1 MTHIIKHYTVEID
14 VTRLEADYD
23 NFLKDNE
30 YVTDDKTKIDFNA
43 ICINRIPGDPSS
55 VTGGN
60 VRGKYWTYPEN
71 DIDEEERLPLVD
83 EESYTEICPEFA
95 GTYTEWVYNELSK
108 HWKLGRVRF
117 LMKPPRSC
125 LSWHRDPEKRL
136 HIPIVT
142 NRGNKMIVE
151 DNAYYMPADG
161 TIYVVDNTLYH
172 NFFNGSE
179 KNRVHLVATVLG

>member
-1 MTHIIKHYTVEID
+1 MTHIIKYYTVEID
-14 VTRLEADYD
+14 VSRLEADYD
-23 NFLKDNE
+23 NFLFNNE

-43 ICINRIPGDPSS
+43 ICINRKPGDPSS

-71 DIDEEERLPLVD
+71 DTDEEERLPLVD
-83 EESYTEICPEFA
+83 EESYTEICPEFE

-142 NRGNKMIVE
+142 NRGNKLIVE
-151 DNAYYMPADG
+151 DRAYYMPADG

-179 KNRVHLVATVLG
+179 KNRVHLVATVLQ